1 MKSDLQGVLMN
12 EYVWPYRIGPDWYE
26 HTTSTLFRDKKSVVV
41 LLPGAWT
48 PI

>member
-1 MKSDLQGVLMN
+1 MKSLRQSTQLN
-12 EYVWPYRIGPDWYE
+12 EYTWPYRVGPDWYE
-26 HTTSTLFRDKKSVVV
+26 HTTTSLFDGQKSVVV